1 MIRVQIYL
9 SEKEKEAIQA
19 MALEIGKSQSQLI
32 RQAVDQFIEKFKEPD
47 KKTFLQQAKGL
58 WKDCKDL
65 PDFSRLPYS
74 PPPLRLNRPNWPL

>member
-19 MALEIGKSQSQLI
+19 IALEIGKSQSQLI

-47 KKTFLQQAKGL
+47 TKKFLQQAKGL
-58 WKDCKDL
+58 WKDRQDL
-65 PDFSRLPYS
+65 PDFSRLRQEWGRDINS
-74 PPPLRLNRPNWPL
+74 GSI

>member
-32 RQAVDQFIEKFKEPD
+32 RQAVDQFIVKFKEPD
-47 KKTFLQQAKGL
+47 KKKFLQQAKGL
-58 WKDCKDL
+58 WKDRKDL
-65 PDFSRLPYS
+65 PDFSRLRQEWGRDKKGGS
-74 PPPLRLNRPNWPL
+74 A